1 MTTKTQKFT
10 AVFALLAAFALG
22 MGTMCG
28 CSCFTQ
34 EKVAAIHK
42 TVGTVLDIAYTA
54 GGATL
59 VEQKIDAMVT
69 DGKITPE
76 QAVQLKTAAKK
87 SYDALQAKLTEL
99 SVKDVTVEVTE

>member
-1 MTTKTQKFT
+1 MSTKKQKFT
-10 AVFALLAAFALG
+10 AIIALLVAFGLG
-22 MGTMCG
+22 MAAMCG
-28 CSCFTQ
+28 CAYFT
-34 EKVAAIHK
+34 EERVAAIHK

-59 VEQKIDAMVT
+59 VEQKIDQLVT

-76 QAVQLKTAAKK
+76 QAEQLKVAAKK

-99 SVKDVTVEVTE
+99 AVKDVTVEVTE

>member
-1 MTTKTQKFT
+1 MLRSREFFDSKETWTR
-10 AVFALLAAFALG
+10 
-22 MGTMCG
+22 
-28 CSCFTQ
+28 
-34 EKVAAIHK
+34 KVAAIHK

-69 DGKITPE
+69 DSTITPE
-76 QAVQLKTAAKK
+76 QAVQLKEAAKR